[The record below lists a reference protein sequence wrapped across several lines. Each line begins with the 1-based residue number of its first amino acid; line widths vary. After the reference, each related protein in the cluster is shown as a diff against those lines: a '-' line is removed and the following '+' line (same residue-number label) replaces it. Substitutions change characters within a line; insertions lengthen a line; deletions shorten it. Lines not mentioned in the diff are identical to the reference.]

1 MIGKN
6 IFAERL
12 KKERTDRGLSQN
24 ALGKMVGLSK
34 STICKYETSIHPP
47 KIEHAQSIAEALKVS
62 FSYLIG
68 FSEHRYII
76 EGQHIAD
83 LYLLLSDSGKKELY
97 NFAEFLYRKEQGN
110 EGLS

>member
-34 STICKYETSIHPP
+34 STICKYETSVACKHERTRR
-47 KIEHAQSIAEALKVS
+47 KIEAEK
-62 FSYLIG
+62 FM
-68 FSEHRYII
+68 I
-76 EGQHIAD
+76 EVKTC
-83 LYLLLSDSGKKELY
+83 LLENVVL
-97 NFAEFLYRKEQGN
+97 
-110 EGLS
+110 